1 MRLAALP
8 ESLPPSKLLS
18 MKIDSNAPVVLAAE
32 IRIEAPPD
40 LVWDVLTDVKEWPT
54 WHPGIRSVV
63 ADRTAGL
70 AMTFRWRPGPYQ
82 IESTVQE
89 FEPQERIG
97 WIGRSLG
104 VAARHVWTIRP
115 DAGGAVVHTDE
126 SMTGLLPRLMRR
138 QLHKSVQKDLDTW
151 LRNLQTEAERRA
163 AA

>member
-8 ESLPPSKLLS
+8 ESFPPSKLLS
-18 MKIDSNAPVVLAAE
+18 MKIDANAPVVLAAE
-32 IRIEAPPD
+32 VHIEAPPD
-40 LVWDVLTDVKEWPT
+40 VVWDVLTDVKEWPT

-63 ADRTAGL
+63 ADRSPGL
-70 AMTFRWRPGPYQ
+70 EMRFRWRPGPYQ
-82 IESTVQE
+82 IDSTVQE

-97 WIGRSLG
+97 WIGRSPG

-163 AA
+163 AS